1 MLENVTVVEILLKN
15 VGKMAGSLFSR
26 LRIERIVGIL
36 PLEKIVEG
44 NSTGRQSP
52 IIYRMSCKLHSG
64 CFLFLYLF
72 IWSMV
77 HYHVCDIA
85 YSFVRT
91 IHSS

>member
-26 LRIERIVGIL
+26 MGKEGIVDIL

-64 CFLFLYLF
+64 CFFSYVYLYGQ
-72 IWSMV
+72 W
-77 HYHVCDIA
+77 C
-85 YSFVRT
+85 T
-91 IHSS
+91 IMCVTSHTVL